1 MRIWKFVNIFIYLH
15 QQNLKPKTSYNM
27 DKQAHRTPYEA
38 PEVELVVVAVENSFL
53 SQIDPGGG
61 DNWGELSRHRG
72 YFDDEYEME

>member
-1 MRIWKFVNIFIYLH
+1 
-15 QQNLKPKTSYNM
+15 M